1 VHWLE
6 LALPGCLMWL
16 GVLLAPWQPWR
27 VRERLEADPAGRPPS
42 LDDVTVLIPAR
53 DEADVIGETLAGVR
67 DQGAGARVV
76 VIDDGSTDGTAATA
90 REARAEVVAG
100 SPLPDGWAGKLWA
113 LEQGRRTVD
122 TPLILLLDADIRL
135 QPGTLA
141 AMRTRLHR
149 DRLQLVSLMAELRM
163 HSPWERMLLPA
174 FVFFFRLLYPFGLA
188 NDPRRRTAA
197 AAGGC
202 LLLEAAALDRAGGF
216 ASLRGAIIDDC
227 SLARRIKAAGGRTW
241 VGLSHAAIS
250 LRRYERLS
258 AIRDMVARSAYTQL
272 RYSALLLALCT
283 VLMVAAFWL
292 PLAALAGPAPA
303 RSVALVSLAAMATAY
318 LPTLRFYRLPA
329 WWCLALP
336 VIGGCFLA
344 MTWISAL
351 RYWRGERSRWKG
363 RVYQRG

>member
-1 VHWLE
+1 MPWLD

-16 GVLLAPWQPWR
+16 GVLLVPWQPWR
-27 VRERLEADPAGRPPS
+27 VRERLEADPGAPEPS

-53 DEADVIGETLAGVR
+53 DEADVIGETLAGLGE
-67 DQGAGARVV
+67 QAPGARVV
-76 VIDDGSTDGTAATA
+76 VIDDGSSDGTAA
-90 REARAEVVAG
+90 RARAAGAEVITG
-100 SPLPDGWAGKLWA
+100 SPLPEGWAGKLWA

-135 QPGTLA
+135 RPGTLA
-141 AMRTRLHR
+141 AMRARLR
-149 DRLQLVSLMAELRM
+149 RERLQLVSLMAELRM